1 MERIL
6 VAKNKKAFYNYH
18 IIDRYEAGLVLS
30 GSEVK
35 SMREG
40 KMNLGEAYVMVR
52 GSEVVLIGSHI
63 SSYSN
68 TGYKGHD
75 PKSDRKLLLKKK
87 EILKLKQST
96 SQKGLTA
103 VPLEAYFNSKGWAK
117 LLIGTAKGKRLHDK
131 KEALKER
138 DIRRETEREV
148 ARNK

>member
-6 VAKNKKAFYNYH
+6 VAKNKKAFYNFH
-18 IIDRYEAGLVLS
+18 IIDRYEAGLVLT

-40 KMNLGEAYVMVR
+40 KMNLGEAYILVS
-52 GSEVVLIGSHI
+52 GSGVVVIGSHI

-68 TGYKGHD
+68 TGYKGHN
-75 PKSDRKLLLKKK
+75 PKADRKLLLNKR

-103 VPLEAYFNSKGWAK
+103 VPLEAYFNEKGWAK
-117 LLIGTAKGKRLHDK
+117 IIIGTAKGKRLHDK
-131 KEALKER
+131 KEALNER
-138 DIRRETEREV
+138 DIRRETDREI